1 MPFTH
6 IHSFFDIMSS
16 SWSIIS
22 QSHKDTQR
30 SLEKTCECLNFI
42 TSLFDQ
48 YYRIEEQHMQNLT
61 KMVESSEQLLSRNE
75 AFNDLGTS
83 GFYKEITENLLSH
96 ARGKIS
102 QFDQLL
108 STLDIDVKLRLA
120 DTLKELQTETD
131 EHRKYIQTT
140 NEQIAENDRERV
152 EAEQDLEHAKA
163 KLEKGYHA

>member
-1 MPFTH
+1 
-6 IHSFFDIMSS
+6 MSS

-22 QSHKDTQR
+22 QNHKATQR

-61 KMVESSEQLLSRNE
+61 KMVESSEQLLTRNE
-75 AFNDLGTS
+75 AFKDLGTS

-96 ARGKIS
+96 AKGKIS

-120 DTLKELQTETD
+120 DTMKELQTETD
-131 EHRKYIQTT
+131 EHKKYIQITDD
-140 NEQIAENDRERV
+140 QVAENDRERV
-152 EAEQDLEHAKA
+152 EAEHDLEYAKA
-163 KLEKGYHA
+163 KLEKGDFDD

>member
-1 MPFTH
+1 
-6 IHSFFDIMSS
+6 MSS

-22 QSHKDTQR
+22 QSHQDTQR

-48 YYRIEEQHMQNLT
+48 YYRIEEQHMQNLN

-83 GFYKEITENLLSH
+83 GFYKEITESLLSH

-131 EHRKYIQTT
+131 EHKKYIQTT

-152 EAEQDLEHAKA
+152 EAEQDLEHAKT
-163 KLEKGYHA
+163 KLEKGNLCDTQNFSELEY